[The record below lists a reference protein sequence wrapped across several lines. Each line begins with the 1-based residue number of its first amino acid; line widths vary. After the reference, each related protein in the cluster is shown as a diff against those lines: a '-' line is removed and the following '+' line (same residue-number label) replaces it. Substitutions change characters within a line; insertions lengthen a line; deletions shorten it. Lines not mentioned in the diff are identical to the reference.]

1 MTSDATPSSDLPRYV
16 LTAGGEPTPE
26 ELAALVIALTPAG
39 APAEDG
45 EAEPAWVAAALQEGI
60 GRRPFVSADDLA
72 SAPPLF
78 T

>member
-1 MTSDATPSSDLPRYV
+1 MTDDDPADLPRYV
-16 LTAGGEPTPE
+16 ITRGGQPTPE
-26 ELAALVIALTPAG
+26 ELAALTVALTPVA
-39 APAEDG
+39 APAGDD